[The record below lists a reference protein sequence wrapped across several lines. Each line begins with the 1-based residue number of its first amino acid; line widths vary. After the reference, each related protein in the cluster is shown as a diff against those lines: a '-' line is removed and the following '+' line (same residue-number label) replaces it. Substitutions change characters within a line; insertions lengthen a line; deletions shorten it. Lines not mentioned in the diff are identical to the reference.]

1 MSEILRDENGQII
14 KPEVKTAPEV
24 PMDRDFIADL
34 QSAVTYK
41 IDKKTRESR
50 EFLKALENE
59 SAQKVVEN
67 VNENVKNVSHET
79 HENPVKEIIG
89 LGILIL
95 VGFCGYRIYK
105 NVKKSQ

>member
-24 PMDRDFIADL
+24 SMDRDFIADL

-59 SAQKVVEN
+59 SAQKSV
-67 VNENVKNVSHET
+67 ENVKNVSYET
-79 HENPVKEIIG
+79 KENPVKEIIG

>member
-59 SAQKVVEN
+59 SAQKSV
-67 VNENVKNVSHET
+67 ENVKNVSCET
-79 HENPVKEIIG
+79 KENPVKEIIG

>member
-59 SAQKVVEN
+59 SAQKSV
-67 VNENVKNVSHET
+67 ENVKNVSYET
-79 HENPVKEIIG
+79 QENPVKEIIG
-89 LGILIL
+89 LGILII

>member
-1 MSEILRDENGQII
+1 MRDENGQII

-59 SAQKVVEN
+59 SAQKSV
-67 VNENVKNVSHET
+67 ENVKNVSHET
-79 HENPVKEIIG
+79 KENPAKEIIG
-89 LGILIL
+89 LGILII

>member
-59 SAQKVVEN
+59 SAQKSV
-67 VNENVKNVSHET
+67 ENVKNVSHET

>member
-59 SAQKVVEN
+59 SAQKSV
-67 VNENVKNVSHET
+67 ENVKNVSYKT
-79 HENPVKEIIG
+79 KENPVKEIIG

>member
-14 KPEVKTAPEV
+14 KPEVKIAPEV

-59 SAQKVVEN
+59 SAQKSV
-67 VNENVKNVSHET
+67 ENVKNVSYET
-79 HENPVKEIIG
+79 KENPVKEIIG
-89 LGILIL
+89 LGILII